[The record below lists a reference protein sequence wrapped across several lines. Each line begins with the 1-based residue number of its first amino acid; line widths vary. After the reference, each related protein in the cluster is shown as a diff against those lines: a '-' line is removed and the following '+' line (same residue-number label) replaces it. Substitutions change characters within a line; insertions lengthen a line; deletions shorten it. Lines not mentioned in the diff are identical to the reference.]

1 MRSGPKTW
9 TTPWR
14 PQVIDQDFIFCRTLH
29 IIFQCRWGR
38 RLRILQVCHIGAVAT
53 VGQRCQGV
61 QGGQGQGFDTASRSA
76 AAAATSGSPAT
87 TFQKNGA
94 NHRQNQ
100 VTPSF
105 SRPYYDVVYF
115 QDIFVIFTKYH
126 LVKIVIKQPIM
137 LNLSSAMPTPQF
149 CNSRNETKNTH
160 LNQRLPGS
168 KSSQTLSLFRFN
180 IPTI

>member
-1 MRSGPKTW
+1 MIR
-9 TTPWR
+9 
-14 PQVIDQDFIFCRTLH
+14 ILH
-29 IIFQCRWGR
+29 FVRLFTFFSSFRGGR
-38 RLRILQVCHIGAVAT
+38 RLRHLQICHIGAVT
-53 VGQRCQGV
+53 PVGQRCQSV
-61 QGGQGQGFDTASRSA
+61 QGGQGQGVDTASRSA
-76 AAAATSGSPAT
+76 AAATTSGSPAAT
-87 TFQKNGA
+87 VQKDGA